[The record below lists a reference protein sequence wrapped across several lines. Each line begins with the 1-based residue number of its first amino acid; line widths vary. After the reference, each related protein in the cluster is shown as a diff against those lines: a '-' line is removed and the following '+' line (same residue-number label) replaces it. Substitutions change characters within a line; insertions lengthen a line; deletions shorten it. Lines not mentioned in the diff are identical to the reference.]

1 MADTEPDTA
10 KKAKPARSG
19 GRTGAKRS
27 TASEAKPPEAKA
39 TGAKATGAKTAGA
52 KRPAGDGKAAAERS
66 PARGRPPAE
75 GAGEGRGAG
84 KPAPARGQGNT
95 APPKAPAA
103 GPTAPG
109 GGEARVVRAVAPG
122 GQARR
127 GGADL
132 RPHRGPQGAA
142 EGRGGRQARG
152 PFGQA
157 RGGRLRH
164 PHRPAPRAPQARDAA
179 VRQGGARDEV
189 RRDEDGRGE
198 DARDETPETPETK
211 MPEPKTAGPA
221 EKKPAA
227 AAAKPERAPD
237 RAPAAAMALSADPA
251 EALGSLTEQG
261 HHIAHNMAEVFDVSG
276 QIWQKWLQAQIQE
289 GGRGSPEQMNAMPTF
304 AELARVMWDNP
315 RQVADMT
322 IDYWAAQ
329 QALWQKSMLKWLG
342 AKDESEKIALP
353 HMLKAD
359 KRFAHKEWT
368 ENALFEY
375 LKENYLLTA
384 GWIQNA
390 VANVGEMDPK
400 ERRKAA
406 LYTRNYVEALNPANF
421 FALNPEVLEATV
433 NEKGENLVRGLKMML
448 EDLERGK
455 GKLLIRQTDMDA
467 FEVGRNT
474 AVSPGSVIWQNDI
487 LQLIQYAPTTET
499 VAAKPVLF
507 VPPWINKFYVLDLN
521 PKKSM
526 VHWLVNQGYTVF
538 MISWVNP
545 DARHKDKTWESYMRD
560 GASAAI
566 DAVLKE
572 TGQESLN
579 LASYCVGGTLA
590 GTLMAHMGRTGDKRV
605 SSATFFTAQL
615 DFEDAGELQCLV
627 DEQMLELIE
636 DEKGKGYFPAEKMA
650 AAFNMLR
657 ANDLIWGYVVNNY
670 LLGKDPFP
678 FDLLFWNSDSTSMPA
693 KVHRFY
699 LDAFYLKNRFARE
712 GVDVGGETLKISDIE
727 GPVYHVAT
735 KEDHI
740 APAHSVYRGAK
751 EMKKADVRF
760 VLSGSGHIAGV
771 VNPPA
776 LGKYQFWTNMDMG
789 AEALE
794 DWMRKAEETPGSW
807 WPDWDAWLKARSGDP
822 VPARTP
828 ATVHAEI
835 EPAPGSYVKVRFD
848 KE

>member
-39 TGAKATGAKTAGA
+39 AGAKATGTKTAGA
-52 KRPAGDGKAAAERS
+52 KRPAGDGKAAAGKPGTRAAS
-66 PARGRPPAE
+66 GAKAPAKPKAPAK
-75 GAGEGRGAG
+75 GARAGTTGNTAAEAPAAGTGRGEA
-84 KPAPARGQGNT
+84 KPASSAPSRPAAKRAAAARTSGRT
-95 APPKAPAA
+95 AARKAPPKAAAA
-103 GPTAPG
+103 GKRAGPSAKPEAAASDTRTAP
-109 GGEARVVRAVAPG
+109 
-122 GQARR
+122 
-127 GGADL
+127 
-132 RPHRGPQGAA
+132 
-142 EGRGGRQARG
+142 
-152 PFGQA
+152 
-157 RGGRLRH
+157 
-164 PHRPAPRAPQARDAA
+164 RPAPRKRATPPSGKAEPETKAETKTA
-179 VRQGGARDEV
+179 EAKMPETK
-189 RRDEDGRGE
+189 
-198 DARDETPETPETK
+198 TPETKMPETK

-342 AKDESEKIALP
+342 AKDESDKIALP

-590 GTLMAHMGRTGDKRV
+590 GTLMAHMGRTGDRRV

-699 LDAFYLKNRFARE
+699 LDAFYLKNRFARD